1 MMSFVWLFV
10 SIAQGEVHVWRNN
23 IAKQKIAIDYSSFR
37 SFWICKTHIKVYQA
51 HFFGWS
57 LFRGHGMPQEDTL
70 RICTIQ
76 YQRIV
81 FADQGEESHRDPC
94 WARTLK
100 DTKDTSDYLGCQD
113 LPSPATTWHPLS
125 MHLAALINIIKCSKC
140 LKLKRYKSNLTN
152 LDKSWQLGSFDSRM
166 ELVNHLKSIDRKSV
180 V

>member
-23 IAKQKIAIDYSSFR
+23 IAKQKIAKDYSSFR

-51 HFFGWS
+51 HLFGWS

-113 LPSPATTWHPLS
+113 LPSVSMTSWHCHDLEGLWSATQAKVTDSDRLGRIWGS
-125 MHLAALINIIKCSKC
+125 
-140 LKLKRYKSNLTN
+140 LKSRVSFSERFHWLTVSNLQHIWFSC
-152 LDKSWQLGSFDSRM
+152 K
-166 ELVNHLKSIDRKSV
+166 I
-180 V
+180 